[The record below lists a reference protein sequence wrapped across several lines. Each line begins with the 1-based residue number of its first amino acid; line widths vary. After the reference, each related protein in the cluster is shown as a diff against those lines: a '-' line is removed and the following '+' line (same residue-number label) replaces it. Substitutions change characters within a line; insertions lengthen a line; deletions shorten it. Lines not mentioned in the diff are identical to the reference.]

1 MLLSFGESDGRPDA
15 AVVFHPC
22 QDAAQPYCVPFP
34 TEAETSH
41 QNTELNDVETGS
53 NSDIVHASSEHVP
66 VLVPV
71 PQLLPKRIIQ
81 VHRLNIKKDLINLFR
96 DPLIMSQDIEIIV
109 IDARGV

>member
-1 MLLSFGESDGRPDA
+1 MLLSFGESYGRPDA
-15 AVVFHPC
+15 AVAPHPC

-41 QNTELNDVETGS
+41 QNTELNDVETGSNSVPVNALVLGS

-81 VHRLNIKKDLINLFR
+81 VHRLNIKKDLINLF
-96 DPLIMSQDIEIIV
+96 
-109 IDARGV
+109 